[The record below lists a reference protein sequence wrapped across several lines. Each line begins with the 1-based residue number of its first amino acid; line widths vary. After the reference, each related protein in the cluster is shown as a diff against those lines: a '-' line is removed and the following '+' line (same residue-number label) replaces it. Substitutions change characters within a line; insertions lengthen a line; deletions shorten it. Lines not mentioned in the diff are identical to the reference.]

1 MFNKSKYVYV
11 MVVFFRRF
19 LTQNWY
25 AWYFL
30 YHLFTFCDSFSA
42 IIGSPLL
49 FSTCYNSKC
58 LHFFFFGKYSF
69 NTHYN
74 VYKEK
79 KNNYSNFSQ
88 ISIEKNVNMGFVNI
102 TFCQLRF
109 FVVVYFFSEAF
120 LQAASKNNPTKKYTY
135 FKIQVTL
142 KHAPAFL
149 KNLRR
154 WKYCNKLKQLQ
165 QITDKNTNYN
175 CLHTNVV
182 SRNFCCL
189 D

>member
-58 LHFFFFGKYSF
+58 LHFFFFL
-69 NTHYN
+69 
-74 VYKEK
+74 E
-79 KNNYSNFSQ
+79 
-88 ISIEKNVNMGFVNI
+88 SIALIHI
-102 TFCQLRF
+102 TM
-109 FVVVYFFSEAF
+109 Y
-120 LQAASKNNPTKKYTY
+120 TKKK
-135 FKIQVTL
+135 KIITVTSPRYPL
-142 KHAPAFL
+142 KKMWIWVLWILHFVSCVFL
-149 KNLRR
+149 LLFIFFQRR
-154 WKYCNKLKQLQ
+154 SYKPRRRIIQP
-165 QITDKNTNYN
+165 KNTYI
-175 CLHTNVV
+175 
-182 SRNFCCL
+182 SKFK
-189 D
+189 